1 MQHDFFGEKMN
12 NKHKYSRTDVA
23 TEFENEDSG
32 ITAGL
37 NITESERDFFKICKI
52 DITTKKASELLKKPI
67 GRYVNVTVGRIW
79 LEDDRRFDQAVS
91 VISSELTEL
100 MRSLAGTP
108 ASVLVVGL
116 GNRFITSDAIGPLT
130 VKEITVNR
138 HIKKSDPELFEKLGS
153 LTLSAITPGVTG
165 QTGIEAVDLIKNA
178 VDTVKP
184 SIVICIDALA
194 ARDVERLGTTV
205 QLSDSGIAPGSGIG
219 NRRRPIDKDTLGV
232 PVISVGVPTVVDS
245 STLVFGMLERAGVS
259 SLSPAL
265 EKELE
270 NGRSFFVTLKDAD
283 TVIYETSKLLSAA
296 LTSAFS
302 V

>member
-1 MQHDFFGEKMN
+1 MN

>member
-1 MQHDFFGEKMN
+1 MN

-23 TEFENEDSG
+23 TEFENEDSD
-32 ITAGL
+32 ITSGL

-153 LTLSAITPGVTG
+153 MTLSAITPGVTG

>member
-1 MQHDFFGEKMN
+1 MN

-23 TEFENEDSG
+23 TEFENEDSD